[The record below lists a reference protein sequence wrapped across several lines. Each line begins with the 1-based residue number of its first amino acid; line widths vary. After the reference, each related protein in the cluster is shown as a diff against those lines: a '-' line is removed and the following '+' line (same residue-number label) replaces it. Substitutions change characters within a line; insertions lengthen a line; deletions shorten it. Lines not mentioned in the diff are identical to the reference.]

1 MSKMQEVKHNP
12 TDRIIVGDSRQL
24 LTQFSDNTFLMC
36 VTSPPY
42 WGLRDYGIEDQIA
55 AEPTHDEYINDIV
68 AIFSEVRRTLKDD
81 HTLWLT
87 THHR

>member
-42 WGLRDYGIEDQIA
+42 WG
-55 AEPTHDEYINDIV
+55 
-68 AIFSEVRRTLKDD
+68 
-81 HTLWLT
+81 
-87 THHR
+87 

>member
-1 MSKMQEVKHNP
+1 
-12 TDRIIVGDSRQL
+12 
-24 LTQFSDNTFLMC
+24 MC

-81 HTLWLT
+81 GTLWLT